1 MSQKQPIYKTVTFK
15 TFIFLIAILIL
26 AALLGACL
34 PSQQVEVTGRVLDDS
49 TAAPLQGAK
58 VTLDIQGRPA
68 VVYTDVAGS
77 YGFVVYSMVDR
88 IAGRVSVEVDGYE
101 SFDRNITLSLGSPN
115 FEEIRL
121 APLAVLSSPGA
132 AVAPTEEAVASA
144 LDSSEVISP
153 TGSLSPTATLSPTL
167 EITQTLEVEAEP
179 TMTATAVPTPT
190 LTLTGTTT
198 PEPTRTPT
206 RAPTNTPTP
215 EPRLPFEGTFEGSIL
230 GDAGSQAPLTLI
242 LTQEGNQV
250 IGTAT
255 LGDGLSINVG
265 GGLCGGVQ
273 TVPTSVLDVNTQI
286 NPTLPRH
293 IESVSEL
300 EVSGFSIGVEVLADL
315 SEDDETL
322 TVQIALKPPFFC
334 LQPRLMATLE
344 RTQ

>member
-26 AALLGACL
+26 AAVLAACL

-58 VTLDIQGRPA
+58 VTLDIQGRPG
-68 VVYTDVAGS
+68 VVYTDATGS

-88 IAGRVSVEVDGYE
+88 VAGRVSVEVDGYE
-101 SFDRNITLSLGSPN
+101 PFDRNITLSLNSPN

-132 AVAPTEEAVASA
+132 DETAVAPTEEAVASA

-167 EITQTLEVEAEP
+167 EMTQTLEVEAEP
-179 TMTATAVPTPT
+179 TRTATVVPTPT
-190 LTLTGTTT
+190 LALTGTTT

-206 RAPTNTPTP
+206 RTPTSTPTP
-215 EPRLPFEGTFEGSIL
+215 EPRLPFEGTFEGTIL

-273 TVPTSVLDVNTQI
+273 TVPASVLDVNAQI

-334 LQPRLMATLE
+334 LQPRLMATL
-344 RTQ
+344 